1 MKILEEPALV
11 AAIMDARAQIDF
23 LWQFFVTVHI
33 AIFALIFIYG
43 HAIEQLNWPARILSL
58 FGIAGFEWIN
68 GNALSH
74 AYLMLDAM
82 HQQYRWAFGDQ
93 ARFHPDFYREFV
105 RATYAGRPDMVL
117 VTHSAA
123 LAVVVLSFLS
133 QRLLQNRRA
142 NAELARRLARG
153 VDPADP

>member
-1 MKILEEPALV
+1 MKILDEATLV
-11 AAIMDARAQIDF
+11 EAIMDTRGQIDF

-43 HAIEQLNWPARILSL
+43 HAIERLNWPARILSL
-58 FGIAGFEWIN
+58 LGIAGFEWIN
-68 GNALSH
+68 GNALSK
-74 AYLMLDAM
+74 AYLMLDSM

-105 RATYAGRPDMVL
+105 RATFADRPDMVL

-123 LAVVVLSFLS
+123 LAVVILSFLS
-133 QRLLQNRRA
+133 QRLLQNRRPTDDP
-142 NAELARRLARG
+142 ARRLARG
-153 VDPADP
+153 YDPNDP